1 MKDKVLEMIEDK
13 TNEIIAKLQAEKGIN
28 YGDIDPCDALALQE
42 TQNKLAEIICK
53 VIEYEE
59 SEE

>member
-13 TNEIIAKLQAEKGIN
+13 TNEIFAKLQDEKGIK
-28 YGDIDPCDALALQE
+28 YGDIEPFDALALQE

-59 SEE
+59 SFR